1 MRHWRRLCWS
11 VWAKHEL
18 DMSGDG
24 VLPPILLIGGGRM
37 GAAMLAG
44 WRERGV
50 SQVIVVDPSVE
61 AARLAGDGVSV
72 VPSGAVLPA
81 GFAPEVVVLAVKPQ
95 IAAEAVPFC
104 GRFAKRAL
112 YISIMAGKSLA
123 GLADLVGPE
132 AAVVRAMPNTPASV
146 RQGITVAI
154 AGAHVSAG
162 QLELAH
168 GLLAAVGSVAW
179 VDEERLLDPVTAISG
194 GGPAYVFLLT
204 ELLERA
210 ALAHGIAPELARLM
224 ARQTIVGS
232 AALLAASEEDAA
244 DLRRAV
250 TSKGGTTERALG
262 VLMADG
268 AWPAAMEAAIDAA
281 SARSAELGG

>member
-1 MRHWRRLCWS
+1 
-11 VWAKHEL
+11 
-18 DMSGDG
+18 
-24 VLPPILLIGGGRM
+24 
-37 GAAMLAG
+37 
-44 WRERGV
+44 
-50 SQVIVVDPSVE
+50 PSVE